1 MDSEQEQ
8 HLLSILRREEKRLQ
22 REAQVIETKMGK
34 PTLLASVKRA
44 EARGVRLAIKELTR
58 KLRG

>member
-1 MDSEQEQ
+1 MDSEQSQ
-8 HLLSILRREEKRLQ
+8 NLLSILRQEERRLK
-22 REAQVIETKMGK
+22 REAQVIEIRMGK